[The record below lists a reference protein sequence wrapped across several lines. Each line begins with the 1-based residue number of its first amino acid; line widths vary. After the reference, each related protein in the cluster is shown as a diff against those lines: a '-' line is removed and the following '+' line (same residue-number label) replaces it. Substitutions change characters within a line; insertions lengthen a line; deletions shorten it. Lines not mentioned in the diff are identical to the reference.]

1 MERVWSGFNLVRGC
15 SSAAALARPA
25 RALRIALFALFLP
38 VAGLP
43 FAAKTQTPT
52 IAPSP
57 FLMAPIAIPG
67 SFEAENFDRGG
78 EGVAYHDKFPG
89 NSGGQY
95 RLSED
100 VDIIVST
107 DSAGG
112 GYVVNNFETGE
123 WLAYTINMQS
133 TARYDIEI
141 RASTTFS
148 TSAFH
153 VEIDGVNLTG
163 SVPVP
168 NTGSWSVFQWV
179 GVSGMP
185 LTAGQHV
192 LKIVADQQFF
202 NLNSVRVTPVADT
215 QAPSIP
221 ANLTVTGLSSSQLT
235 LSWSAATDN
244 VGVTGYRVY
253 RDGTLVAS
261 PATTSVSIT
270 GLSASTT
277 YSFTVAAV
285 DAAGNV
291 SAQSAPLSV
300 TTQAF
305 FSTLDPY
312 LGDALNWEP
321 LTPSRWSVVA
331 DGGDL
336 RYGINTTAYSALP
349 TERLGEYSLVKG
361 RTYGDFAF
369 SARVRSTEDFT
380 ANPSAD
386 YDVVFGWQ
394 DANNYYYAMFN
405 RAAASTLLFK
415 VVGGVRQPA
424 LATANFALPDNNYH
438 LVAVA
443 RAGSLITVSFDGA
456 IIMQASDATFGAGRI
471 GIGGFNDAAWWDDIV
486 ITGPL

>member
-1 MERVWSGFNLVRGC
+1 ME
-15 SSAAALARPA
+15 ALQYWIV
-25 RALRIALFALFLP
+25 ALRTALFVLLL
-38 VAGLP
+38 AGGSP
-43 FAAKTQTPT
+43 FAAKAQTTQPMPYSGT
-52 IAPSP
+52 
-57 FLMAPIAIPG
+57 PIAVPG
-67 SFEAENFDRGG
+67 SLEAEHFDLGG
-78 EGVAYHDKFPG
+78 EGLAYHDNFRG

-95 RLSED
+95 RVSED

-123 WLAYTINMQS
+123 WLAYTINVQT

-153 VEIDGVNLTG
+153 VEIDSVNLTG
-163 SVPVP
+163 SVTVP
-168 NTGSWSVFQWV
+168 NTGSWSTFQWA
-179 GVSGMP
+179 GVSGVP

-221 ANLTVTGLSSSQLT
+221 ANLTVTGLSSSQVT

-253 RDGTLVAS
+253 RNGTLVAS

-270 GLSASTT
+270 GLSASTQ
-277 YSFTVAAV
+277 YSFTVSAV
-285 DAAGNV
+285 DAAGNA

-300 TTQAF
+300 TTQAI
-305 FSTLDPY
+305 FSTLDSY
-312 LGDALNWEP
+312 FGDAANWEP

-331 DGGDL
+331 DGGDP
-336 RYGINTTAYSALP
+336 RYGINTSDFVDLP
-349 TERLGEYSLVKG
+349 TARLGEYSLVKG

-369 SARVRSTEDFT
+369 AARVRSTEDFA

-394 DANNYYYAMFN
+394 DADNYYYAMFS
-405 RAAASTLLFK
+405 RTAASTQLFK
-415 VVGGVRQPA
+415 VAGGVRQPA
-424 LATANFALPDNNYH
+424 LATANFAIPNNNYH

-443 RAGSLITVSFDGA
+443 RNGSLITVSFDGA
-456 IIMQASDATFGAGRI
+456 TIMQASDATFGAGRI
-471 GIGGFNDAAWWDDIV
+471 GIGGFNDAAWWDDIL